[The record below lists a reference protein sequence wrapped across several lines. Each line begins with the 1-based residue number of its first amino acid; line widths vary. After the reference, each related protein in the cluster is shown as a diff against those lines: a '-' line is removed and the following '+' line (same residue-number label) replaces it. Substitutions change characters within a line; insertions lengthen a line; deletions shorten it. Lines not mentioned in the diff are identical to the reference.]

1 MLSKNTVKFI
11 KSLHQKKYRVA
22 EGLFF
27 VEGEKSVVEALKSD
41 FLVDLLLV
49 TENFEGRN
57 SAILKAYKGEL
68 IRVTQGQLE
77 QLGQYQSNDSALA
90 VVRMKPN
97 TSFVPSNHEL
107 IIALDD
113 VRDPGNLGTIIR
125 IADWYGI
132 KKMVLSPQT
141 AEFYNPK
148 VIQAT
153 MGSFTRIQFFY
164 ENLDVVFSKW
174 KLPVYGAFLEG
185 DNVHELAKIEPG
197 VILMG
202 NESKGISPEIE
213 KWVSKKVTIPGFGQ
227 AESLNVAIATAIL
240 CDNFKRL
247 LGQ

>member
-11 KSLHQKKYRVA
+11 KSLHQKKYRLA

-27 VEGEKSVVEALKSD
+27 VEGEKSVVEVLKSD
-41 FLVDLLLV
+41 FLVEMLLV
-49 TENFEGRN
+49 TESFEGRN
-57 SAILKAYKGEL
+57 STLLKTYKGEL

-90 VVRMKPN
+90 VVKMKPN
-97 TSFVPSNHEL
+97 SSFVPSNHEL

-153 MGSFTRIQFFY
+153 MGSFTRVQFFY

-185 DNVHELAKIEPG
+185 ENVHELIKIEPG

-240 CDNFKRL
+240 CDNFKRM